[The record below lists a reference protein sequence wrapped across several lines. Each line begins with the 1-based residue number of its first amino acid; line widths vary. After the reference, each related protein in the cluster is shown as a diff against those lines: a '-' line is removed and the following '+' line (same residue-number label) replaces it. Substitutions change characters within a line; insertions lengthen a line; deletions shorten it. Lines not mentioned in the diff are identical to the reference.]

1 MRAYAM
7 QPTGIGRQQGQKRMT
22 LLTDSLRAKLEA
34 NGRKA
39 GNNTG
44 TDFWPVVKLF
54 TPLAHGVWLLTEI
67 DPADPDRA
75 FGLCDPG
82 DGKAELDHVSLS
94 ELASRF
100 GHLSVRRDGSFHAD
114 KPLSGYVAETRSG
127 GRVVA

>member
-1 MRAYAM
+1 
-7 QPTGIGRQQGQKRMT
+7 MT

-39 GNNTG
+39 GTDTG

-67 DPADPDRA
+67 DPEDPDRA

-82 DGKAELDHVSLS
+82 DGQPELGHVSLS
-94 ELASRF
+94 ELTSRF
-100 GHLSVRRDGSFHAD
+100 GHLSVRRDGQFLAD
-114 KPLSGYVAETRSG
+114 KPLSAYVAETRSG
-127 GRVVA
+127 GRIVA

>member
-1 MRAYAM
+1 M
-7 QPTGIGRQQGQKRMT
+7 I

-39 GNNTG
+39 GNNSGG

-54 TPLAHGVWLLTEI
+54 KPLARGVWLLTEI

-82 DGKAELDHVSLS
+82 DGQPELGHVRLS
-94 ELASRF
+94 ELTSRF
-100 GHLSVRRDGSFHAD
+100 GHLSVRRDGHFLAD
-114 KPLSGYVAETRSG
+114 KPLSGYVTETRSG
-127 GRVVA
+127 GRIVA